1 MFLLLLLA
9 LLIGYVMGIY
19 QRRKQADSDT
29 DDHNADD
36 QDLLKSVGLI
46 LRDEPDVGLDQ
57 FLHRLDVTPATLDTH
72 LAVGNLFRRKGE
84 ISRAIQV
91 HQNLI
96 SRPRLT
102 VLQQRTAQLELA
114 KDFAQA
120 GLLDRAERLLL
131 QLFENADSER
141 ETIARLLVDIYQDE
155 KEWQKAIDTVESLGK
170 GWFVK
175 LPEHWQSVT
184 AHFHCELAAQS
195 IEKGDLLG
203 ARRLLKSARNKQKG
217 MARAYLLLAELELL
231 AGNYREA
238 LQILEVLASFG
249 YDSLFF
255 GLPILVA
262 LAKNETAKLKVVH
275 MLRQA
280 WRESGIAAFLLE
292 ELKLE
297 PERPASERAE
307 ILALALQD
315 RPSLRLLESYLSLIA
330 PGVTQLKP
338 LHEPLAKVSRRL
350 SGLPQFR
357 CCKCGFTAR
366 QLHWLCPSCK
376 TWGNLQ
382 PIKGLEG
389 V

>member
-19 QRRKQADSDT
+19 QRRKQADNDSGTPDP
-29 DDHNADD
+29 DE
-36 QDLLKSVGLI
+36 QDLLKSLGLI

-96 SRPRLT
+96 SRPRLSPA
-102 VLQQRTAQLELA
+102 QQRTAQLELA

-131 QLFENADSER
+131 QLFDGAESER

-155 KEWQKAIDTVESLGK
+155 KEWQKAIDAVEVLGR

-175 LPEHWQSVT
+175 LPEDWQRIS
-184 AHFHCELAAQS
+184 AHFQCELAAQH
-195 IEKGDLLG
+195 IGKGDLLG
-203 ARRLLKSARNKQKG
+203 ARRLLKAARNKQKG

-238 LQILEVLASFG
+238 LQLMELLAGFG

-255 GLPILVA
+255 GLHILGA
-262 LAKNETAKLKVVH
+262 LAKHEAERGKVLQ

-292 ELKLE
+292 ELHLE
-297 PERPASERAE
+297 PGRSVSERAE

-315 RPSLRLLESYLSLIA
+315 RPSLRLLEAYLSLIA
-330 PGVTQLKP
+330 PDIHQLQP
-338 LHEPLAKVSRRL
+338 LREPLAKVSKRL
-350 SGLPQFR
+350 AGLPQFR